1 MPLRGTMSRCK
12 LWALIFISIG
22 IIIILHQ
29 FVLYGK
35 IWEWND
41 SLHHEWFVA
50 LSIAFGLGILA
61 GEKLKEG

>member
-12 LWALIFISIG
+12 LWALIFILIG

-29 FVLYGK
+29 LILYRK

>member
-1 MPLRGTMSRCK
+1 MPLRGIMSRCK
-12 LWALIFISIG
+12 LWALIFILIG

-29 FVLYGK
+29 FVLYRK

>member
-1 MPLRGTMSRCK
+1 MPLRSIMSRCK
-12 LWALIFISIG
+12 LWALIFILIG

-29 FVLYGK
+29 LILYGK

>member
-1 MPLRGTMSRCK
+1 MPLRGIMSRCK
-12 LWALIFISIG
+12 LWALIFILIG

-35 IWEWND
+35 IWEWSD

-50 LSIAFGLGILA
+50 LSIAFGSGILA